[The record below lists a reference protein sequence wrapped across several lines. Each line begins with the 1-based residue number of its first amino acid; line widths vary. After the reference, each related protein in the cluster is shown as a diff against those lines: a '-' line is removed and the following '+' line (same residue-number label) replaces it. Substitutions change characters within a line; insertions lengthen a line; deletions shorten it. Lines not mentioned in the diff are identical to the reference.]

1 MSLRSPLRH
10 LIPLLCLFLLLNSC
24 GQQSEKET
32 RPPTEEDARL
42 VGELPA
48 GPVGSQEPLRVRFVE
63 PVAGENQV
71 GHTLQKPVFS
81 FQPPIV
87 GLTRWEDRRTLTF
100 RPNQPLPSR
109 QEYQAE
115 LDLPA
120 LFPNRKNLDPL
131 QWTFA
136 VVGREVETSTGAFV
150 LLDPAE
156 PRRLLY
162 EGEVIFTEITTL
174 EAVQQAS
181 ELRLE
186 NRPVLLK
193 WERNARTF
201 QFVSAPIERNEQN
214 QSLIFS
220 LDGKTL
226 ELSQTYR
233 RESELP
239 PLQQMQVVSLEQQ
252 GGEQPGITVEFSDE
266 VEPRQEIAGLIA
278 IEPPQPLRLKVM
290 GKKVLVQGDFAHGQQ
305 YSLLVHAGIRSRWGP
320 TTQELWRKE
329 IAFADRKPQIRFLRD
344 GTFLP
349 SANQRKVRFSTL
361 NVSQVTVEIKKVFA
375 NNLGF
380 FLQNERLS
388 SDSQRQN
395 ESRDHFVRRVGV
407 DVAYE
412 TLEIGSQ
419 RNIWLQHELDLG
431 NLIGDGDKGLYLI
444 GLHFDADDML
454 YGTPEEREAY
464 HNQPRHFN
472 RDDYHNHPYSPGYLN
487 SNGRVYKTVAL
498 SDIGL
503 TCKQAHRRFLVWAT
517 RIDNAAPLPGAE
529 ITLRTYQN
537 QIIARQKTDADG
549 RADFTN
555 IDADVFYIEAE
566 KDGQRSLVKPD
577 EMAWNLASFETGGQ
591 EVNPDG
597 VRAFVY
603 TERGVYRPGDTVHA
617 TVIARH
623 ANHTFPD
630 DHPLTLK
637 LFNPRNQLVFEET
650 QQQSRDGF
658 FTFEFSTHPDAPT
671 GNWRLETLVG
681 SRKFSQV
688 LKIETVAPERLK
700 VEIIPDQAHLG
711 PEDRTLSFTLRGA
724 YLFGNPAAGLEAQAS
739 VTLHG
744 VTKSF
749 PRYPGFT
756 FTDESIEYEPVQTEI
771 FSGPLN
777 AQGEARVEWP
787 LPTLGRAPS
796 ALEAIIDAR
805 VLEKGGRPSQ
815 KRAALFIDSHAHY
828 VGLQKPELDYG
839 YAQVGTE
846 LQLPTVAV
854 DTQGKPVPGRPLHYR
869 IYRGDLHW
877 WWEYENRDEF
887 RLRFRSG
894 RSTELVDEGEIT
906 SAEKPV
912 SLVASLKNEGQ
923 YLIEVEDSGGH
934 TAAFFLRAYPWG
946 EAVSGGED
954 AGLLTLRTDRE
965 KYAPGD
971 VAVLRFPLPREG
983 AVLMSV
989 EQDARVLQASWH
1001 PVDGQQNEARIE
1013 IPITAEMAPNAYAA
1027 VSVIQPHAQ
1036 TANDRP
1042 LRMYGIVPLLVEDAG
1057 TRRELLLELPQSL
1070 RPEMSFE
1077 IGIQTADRQPTQF
1090 TVAVVDEGLL
1100 SLTDFATPDPWKGF
1114 FAKVR
1119 LSVRTFDLFA
1129 QILGAHR
1136 GDIFRTFSIGGGLGL
1151 KRQLDDDQL
1160 ERVRRFEP
1168 VSMFQGPLMTDAQ
1181 GSARVPFQLPNYVG
1195 AVRVMVVAASGRSY
1209 GHAEKTVPVKSELMV
1224 VSTLP
1229 RVLGP
1234 EDRISVPATIF
1245 AMEDGIGPVAVTLDA
1260 TGPVSVLGSGTQ
1272 AVEFIRAGDADVE
1285 FQLQVEPEV
1294 GAVQVALTATA
1305 ANARATQ
1312 RTKIEVR
1319 PSAARVY
1326 AAEEKPIAP
1335 GDTISFTVPDRGIR
1349 GTNQAAISVQ
1359 RGPSLNLD
1367 HRYDAL
1373 LRYPYGC
1380 IEQTVSAAFPQLY
1393 LKDLTEVDDRLQ
1405 KDIDAA
1411 IDAAIYRLR
1420 RYRLADGSFSYW
1432 PGGSRVSA
1440 WSNLYAGHFLLAAR
1454 NLGYH
1459 VPADML
1465 QNWLRFQQSQALTV
1479 RDELRVRTYRVYLL
1493 SLAGQPSIA
1502 AMNLLRENA
1511 LSSMDDTE
1519 KWLLAAAYQLAGVKD
1534 MAQQLANGAGLSV
1547 RQYQE
1552 TGGTYGSGLRDQAI
1566 LLDMLVVFQHWD
1578 RANALANKIAQALS
1592 APGWLSTQ
1600 TAGYSLMALGNY
1612 YRSIQ
1617 RGELPE
1623 LIGTIRLPD
1632 GEEIPF
1638 RTDGRAFHQEI
1649 KSGFGGQVE
1658 VKLAP
1663 EAGVERAFAALTW
1676 EGVPLRDVGRNES
1689 QNLSL
1694 EVEWLDENGT
1704 RLDPTKLKQGTLFW
1718 AHFRVT
1724 NTSAARRIEEV
1735 ALMQILPAGW
1745 EIENAR
1751 LSGRQQP
1758 EWMRRW
1764 KTRREEY
1771 LDLRDD
1777 RVIWFFELDHR
1788 TTLDFAVE
1796 FSAVTVGE
1804 FTLPSA
1810 RVEAMYNRDFRASRA
1825 GGKVIV
1831 EKR

>member
-1 MSLRSPLRH
+1 MSLRSPLHR
-10 LIPLLCLFLLLNSC
+10 LIPLFCLLLINSC
-24 GQQSEKET
+24 SQQSEKEA

-48 GPVGSQEPLRVRFVE
+48 GPVGSREPLRVRFVE
-63 PVAGENQV
+63 PVVAENLV

-87 GLTRWEDRRTLTF
+87 GLAHWEDRRTLTF
-100 RPNQPLPSR
+100 RPNQPLPAR
-109 QEYQAE
+109 QEYRAE
-115 LDLPA
+115 LDLTA
-120 LFPNRKNLDPL
+120 LFPSRKNLDPL
-131 QWTFA
+131 QWAFA

-162 EGEVIFTEITTL
+162 EGEIEFTEITTL
-174 EAVQQAS
+174 EAVQQAA

-186 NRPVLLK
+186 NRPVPLQ

-201 QFVSAPIERNEQN
+201 RFVSAPIERNEKN
-214 QSLIFS
+214 QTLIFS
-220 LDGKTL
+220 LNGEAL
-226 ELSQTYR
+226 ELSQTYQ
-233 RESELP
+233 RELELP
-239 PLQQMQVVSLEQQ
+239 PLQQMQVVRIEQQ

-266 VEPRQEIAGLIA
+266 VEPHQEVAGLIA
-278 IEPPQPLRLKVM
+278 VEPPQPLQLKLM

-320 TTQELWRKE
+320 ATQELRREE
-329 IAFADRKPQIRFLRD
+329 ISFADRKPQIRFLRD

-349 SANQRKVRFSTL
+349 SANERKVRFSTL
-361 NVSQVTVEIKKVFA
+361 NVSEVTVEIKKVFA

-380 FLQNERLS
+380 FLQNERLN
-388 SDSQRQN
+388 SDSQRRDEFQN
-395 ESRDHFVRRVGV
+395 HFVRRVGV

-412 TLEIGSQ
+412 ILEIGNQ
-419 RNIWLQHELDLG
+419 RNVWLQHELDLG
-431 NLIGDGDKGLYLI
+431 KLIGDGDRGLYLI
-444 GLHFDADDML
+444 GLRFDEDDML
-454 YGTPEEREAY
+454 YGTPQEREAY
-464 HNQPRHFN
+464 RNQPRHFN
-472 RDDYHNHPYSPGYLN
+472 RDDYHNHPYSPGYLYP
-487 SNGRVYKTVAL
+487 NGRVYKAIAL

-503 TCKQAHRRFLVWAT
+503 TCKQAHRRFLIWAT
-517 RIDNAAPLPGAE
+517 RIDNAAPLQGAE
-529 ITLRTYQN
+529 VTLRTYQN
-537 QIIARQKTDADG
+537 QIIARQTTDIDG

-555 IDADVFYIEAE
+555 VDADVFYIEAE
-566 KDGQRSLVKPD
+566 KDGQRSLIKPN

-597 VRAFVY
+597 VRAFMY

-637 LFNPRNQLVFEET
+637 LFNPRNQLVLEET
-650 QQQSRDGF
+650 RQQSRDGV
-658 FTFEFSTHPDAPT
+658 FTFEFATHPDAPT
-671 GNWRLETLVG
+671 GNWRMEALVG
-681 SRKFSQV
+681 SRKFPQV

-700 VEIIPDQAHLG
+700 VEILPDRTHLG
-711 PEDRTLSFTLRGA
+711 PEDKTLSFTLRGA
-724 YLFGNPAAGLEAQAS
+724 YLFGNPAAGLEARTN
-739 VTLHG
+739 VTLRG
-744 VTKSF
+744 VAKSF

-756 FTDESIEYEPVQTEI
+756 FTDESIEYEPMQTEI
-771 FSGPLN
+771 FSGQLN
-777 AQGEARVEWP
+777 AQGKARVQWP

-796 ALEAIIDAR
+796 ALEAILDAR

-815 KRAALFIDSHAHY
+815 KRAALPIDPHAHY

-846 LQLPTVAV
+846 LQVPAVAV
-854 DTQGKPVPGRPLHYR
+854 SAQGKPVPGRPLHYR

-894 RSTELVDEGEIT
+894 RSTELVDEGEVT

-912 SLVASLKNEGQ
+912 SLVASLEKEGQ
-923 YLIEVEDSGGH
+923 YLVEVEDSGGH
-934 TAAFFLRAYPWG
+934 TAAFFLRAFPWG

-983 AVLMSV
+983 AVLVSV
-989 EQDARVLQASWH
+989 EQDARVLQANWH
-1001 PVDGQQNEARIE
+1001 PLDGQQSEARIE

-1042 LRMYGIVPLLVEDAG
+1042 LRMYGIVPLLVEDAD
-1057 TRRELLLELPQSL
+1057 TRQELLLDLPQSL

-1077 IGIQTADRQPTQF
+1077 VGVQTADQQPTQF

-1100 SLTDFATPDPWKGF
+1100 SLTNFATPDPWRGF
-1114 FAKVR
+1114 FDKIR

-1129 QILGAHR
+1129 HVLGAHR

-1151 KRQLDDDQL
+1151 ARQLDDDQL

-1168 VSMFQGPLMTDAQ
+1168 VSMFQGPLMTDDQ
-1181 GSARVPFQLPNYVG
+1181 GSAQVSFQLPNYVG
-1195 AVRVMVVAASGRSY
+1195 AVRVMVVAASGRRY

-1224 VSTLP
+1224 VSSLP

-1234 EDRISVPATIF
+1234 EDRIALPATVF
-1245 AMEDGIGPVAVTLDA
+1245 AMEDGIGPVAVTLDI
-1260 TGPVSVLGSGTQ
+1260 TGPAKVQGPTTQ
-1272 AVEFIRAGDADVE
+1272 AVEFIRAGDEDVE

-1294 GAVQVALTATA
+1294 GAVRMELTATA
-1305 ANARATQ
+1305 TDAHATQ
-1312 RTKIEVR
+1312 RTEIEVR

-1326 AAEEKPIAP
+1326 ATEEKPIAP
-1335 GDTISFTVPDRGIR
+1335 GDTVSFTVPDRGIR
-1349 GTNQAAISVQ
+1349 GTNQARISVQ

-1405 KDIDAA
+1405 KNIDAA
-1411 IDAAIYRLR
+1411 VDAAIYRLR

-1440 WSNLYAGHFLLAAR
+1440 WSSLYAGHFLLAAHS
-1454 NLGYH
+1454 LGYH

-1479 RDELRVRTYRVYLL
+1479 HDKLRVRAYRVYLL

-1511 LSSMDDTE
+1511 LSSMEDTE

-1534 MAQQLANGAGLSV
+1534 VAHRLASGAGLSV
-1547 RQYQE
+1547 RQYWE
-1552 TGGTYGSGLRDQAI
+1552 TGGTYGSGLRDRAI
-1566 LLDMLVVFQHWD
+1566 LLDMLVVFQQWSKAD
-1578 RANALANKIAQALS
+1578 ALANEIAQTLS

-1600 TAGYSLMALGNY
+1600 TAGYALMALGNY
-1612 YRSIQ
+1612 HRSIQ

-1623 LIGTIRLPD
+1623 LIGTIRLPA

-1638 RTDGRAFHQEI
+1638 HTDGRAFHREI
-1649 KSGFGGQVE
+1649 ESGFGKQVE
-1658 VKLAP
+1658 IRLAP
-1663 EAGVERAFAALTW
+1663 DAGVERAFVALAW

-1694 EVEWLDENGT
+1694 EVKWLDENGMP
-1704 RLDPTKLKQGTLFW
+1704 LDPKKLKQGTTFW
-1718 AHFRVT
+1718 AHFRVA
-1724 NTSAARRIEEV
+1724 NTSATRRVEEV

-1751 LSGRQQP
+1751 LSGRQRP

-1764 KTRREEY
+1764 KTGREEY

-1788 TTLDFAVE
+1788 TTLDFVVE
-1796 FSAVTVGE
+1796 LSAVTVGE
-1804 FTLPSA
+1804 FTLPST
-1810 RVEAMYNRDFRASRA
+1810 RVEAMYNRDFRASRT
-1825 GGKVIV
+1825 GGRVVV
-1831 EKR
+1831 ESRK